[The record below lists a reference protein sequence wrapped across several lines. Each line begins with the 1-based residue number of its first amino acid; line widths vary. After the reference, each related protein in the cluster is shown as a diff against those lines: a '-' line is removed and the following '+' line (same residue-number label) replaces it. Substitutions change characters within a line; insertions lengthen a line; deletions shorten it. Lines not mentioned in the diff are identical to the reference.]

1 MKRENYAIA
10 EIAGKQVILEPG
22 KKIKV
27 PRLNLEEGS
36 EFTADKILYLRKGEE
51 VKVGTPFLED
61 NEIKTTVV
69 EHDREAKIIVY
80 KKKRRK
86 RYDVKNG
93 HRQQY
98 TIIQAEDFAK

>member
-22 KKIKV
+22 RKLRV
-27 PRLNLEEGS
+27 PKLNLEEGA
-36 EFTADKILYLRKGEE
+36 EYTADKILYLRKGDE
-51 VKVGTPFLED
+51 VTVGQPYLED
-61 NEIKTTVV
+61 SEIKTTVV

-86 RYDVKNG
+86 RYDVKKG
-93 HRQQY
+93 HRQQF
-98 TIIQAEDFAK
+98 TVVEVENFAK

>member
-10 EIAGKQVILEPG
+10 EISGKQVILEPG

-27 PRLNLEEGS
+27 PKLNLEEGA
-36 EFTADKILYLRKGEE
+36 EYTADKILYLRKGED
-51 VKVGTPFLED
+51 VQIGAPYLEN

-69 EHDREAKIIVY
+69 AHDREAKVIVY

-86 RYDVKNG
+86 RYDVKKG

-98 TIIQAEDFAK
+98 TVIQAEDFA